1 MNNLAIIQ
9 NLGGGR
15 VSRPPS
21 PIIDLA
27 SNDIDD
33 DSSKKLKSI
42 PGKKNWNKSDNDN
55 LRYDTVSLLH
65 SMGTHKATK
74 GNYTGAWGDF
84 CDVWFNGRIN
94 ANGER

>member
-15 VSRPPS
+15 VSPPPS
-21 PIIDLA
+21 PFIDLA

-33 DSSKKLKSI
+33 ESSKKLKSI

-55 LRYDTVSLLH
+55 LRYDTVSLLYG
-65 SMGTHKATK
+65 MGTHKATR
-74 GNYTGAWGDF
+74 GRYGGAWGKF
-84 CDVWFNGRIN
+84 YNVWFNGRVD
-94 ANGER
+94 ANGVQ